1 MGAVMKQLSGLDG
14 AFLSL
19 ETSETPMN
27 IGSLHLY
34 DLPQGHRGNFFASVK
49 RHVARR
55 MHLVPIF
62 HRKLVPMPLRVA
74 NPVWVEDD
82 EVDLDYHVRR
92 LALLPP
98 GSLTQLEAC
107 VARLHSTLLSR
118 EHPLW
123 EFYVIEGLATGQVAF
138 YAKVHHAALDGA
150 AGLALLTAL
159 LDITAQPRKIGR
171 RKGSEPHDEPPGAGE
186 LFSAAL
192 RKTWEQYGELAHYLP
207 GTVKTAARSPLPKDW
222 ALGPKT
228 PLNVA
233 ITGERSFATLSLPL
247 EDAKRI
253 ADRMHT
259 SLNDVILAICS
270 GGLRC
275 YLDDHGGIPDK
286 PLIAAVPISLRRS
299 GDTEMNTQATMTLAS
314 LATHISAPI
323 KRLLAIRDSSGDA
336 KEFVGKL
343 KSPILTDFP
352 SLGIPWLIGGLAS
365 LYGWSGIANIIPPI
379 ANVIIS
385 NIHGPEVPLYLA
397 GARMATYWPISIP
410 IHGVALNITV
420 ESYCGSLDFGLTA
433 CRRALPDVRD
443 LARYM
448 ADAHQELKAAV
459 LASKDGASKAT
470 PAAPHEVPQAARR
483 VATSAAARTGAK
495 AKASA
500 HPRAGHATK
509 RDRASESPAAKAP
522 PTPARRRKSS

>member
-1 MGAVMKQLSGLDG
+1 MKHLSGLDG

-19 ETSETPMN
+19 ETPDTPMN

-34 DLPQGHRGNFFASVK
+34 DLPEGVRGNFFASVK

-55 MHLVPIF
+55 MHLVPLF
-62 HRKLVPMPLRVA
+62 HRKLMPMPLRVA

-82 EVDLDYHVRR
+82 DVDLDYHVRR
-92 LALLPP
+92 LTLTPP

-107 VARLHSTLLSR
+107 VARLHSILLSR
-118 EHPLW
+118 ERPLW
-123 EFYVIEGLATGQVAF
+123 QFYVIEGLATGQVAF

-150 AGLALLTAL
+150 AGLALVTAL
-159 LDITAQPRKIGR
+159 LDITAQPRKVGR
-171 RKGSEPHDEPPGAGE
+171 GKESGPHDESPGVGE
-186 LFSAAL
+186 LFRAAL
-192 RKTWEQYGELAHYLP
+192 KKTWEQYGELAHYLP
-207 GTVKTAARSPLPKDW
+207 GTVKTAAVSPLPKDW

-233 ITGERSFATLSLPL
+233 IGGARSFATLSVPL
-247 EDAKRI
+247 EDAKKI
-253 ADRMHT
+253 AHRMQT
-259 SLNDVILAICS
+259 SLNDVVLAICS

-275 YLDDHGGIPDK
+275 YLEDHGGIPDK
-286 PLIAAVPISLRRS
+286 PLIAAVPISLRRA

-314 LATHISAPI
+314 LATDISAPI
-323 KRLLAIRDSSGDA
+323 KRLLAIRDSAGAA
-336 KEFVGKL
+336 KQFVGKL

-352 SLGIPWLIGGLAS
+352 SLGVPWLIGGLAS
-365 LYGWSGIANIIPPI
+365 LYGWSGIANVVPPI

-385 NIHGPEVPLYLA
+385 NIHGPGVPLYLA

-410 IHGVALNITV
+410 THGVALNITV

-448 ADAHQELKAAV
+448 TDAFQELKRAV
-459 LASKDGASKAT
+459 LAGKDTASKHAR
-470 PAAPHEVPQAARR
+470 AAQHEAPQAAKR
-483 VATSAAARTGAK
+483 VATTAAARTGGK

-500 HPRAGHATK
+500 PPPAARATK
-509 RDRASESPAAKAP
+509 QARASKSQAAK
-522 PTPARRRKSS
+522 TPLTRARRGKSS